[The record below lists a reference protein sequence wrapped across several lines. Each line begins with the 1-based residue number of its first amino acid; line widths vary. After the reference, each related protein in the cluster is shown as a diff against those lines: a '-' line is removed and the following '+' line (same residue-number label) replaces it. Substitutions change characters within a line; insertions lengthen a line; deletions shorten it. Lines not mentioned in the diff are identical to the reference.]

1 MTRRPADRTPRQER
15 GATVVELITTMVVV
29 SFVIL
34 ALATTVSVMTRTVTK
49 VQATSDADTQARRAT
64 DQLSRVL
71 PFALSAN
78 TPTLVGS
85 DWYFEA
91 LTTSVKAGSD
101 PTCTQWRVRGASDDL
116 QVRTWST
123 VAKVAT
129 SWTTLAAPVANDPV
143 TQPPFTAYAADT
155 SFSTPRV
162 VLDLWVSRNGST
174 PTETR
179 AVYAL
184 RNPATGTPVGTN
196 VVCTEVGRP

>member
-1 MTRRPADRTPRQER
+1 MTGCEAPRDR
-15 GATVVELITTMVVV
+15 GATLVELLTTMVVV
-29 SFVIL
+29 SFVML
-34 ALATTVSVMTRTVTK
+34 ALGTTVSVMTRTVTK
-49 VQATSDADTQARRAT
+49 VQATSDADTQARKAT
-64 DQLSRVL
+64 DELSRVL

-85 DWYFEA
+85 DWYLEV

-101 PTCTQWRVRGASDDL
+101 PTCTQWRLRGATDDL

-123 VAKVAT
+123 LAKLPT
-129 SWTTLAAPVANDPV
+129 GWTTLAAPVANDPV
-143 TQPPFTAYAADT
+143 TQPPFAVYAADA

-162 VLDLWVSRNGST
+162 AVDLWVSRPGSG

-179 AVYAL
+179 AVFAL
-184 RNPATGTPVGTN
+184 RNPAAGTPVGTN